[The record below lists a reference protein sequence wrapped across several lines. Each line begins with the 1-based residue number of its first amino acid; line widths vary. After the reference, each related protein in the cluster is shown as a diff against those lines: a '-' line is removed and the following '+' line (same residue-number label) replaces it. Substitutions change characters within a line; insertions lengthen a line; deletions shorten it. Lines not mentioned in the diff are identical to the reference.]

1 MDYPFLL
8 NQIVLIA
15 MLFSIYH
22 VGGLLVRNHGVKV
35 NYTRKI
41 NHFAIFFLPFA
52 LDAVFAYEKTGTTKA
67 LGLLVGI
74 GTVAVFV
81 RPIRE
86 RFAVLQTMFLSI
98 DRPEDRPHTVL
109 WLVTQYC
116 AAAVVIIPLAMYLG
130 ARHQRELLFVPLLIN
145 GLGDGLAEPV
155 GVRFGRI
162 KYSTRALFS
171 ATTYQR
177 SLEGS
182 LCVFVVGTLSIIALR
197 DLFTAPGFVAAL
209 LTVPL
214 ATTLAEA
221 FSPHTWDTPFIYA
234 TGGGLLVAI
243 THFAG

>member
-1 MDYPFLL
+1 MNCPFLL
-8 NQIVLIA
+8 NQFVLLA
-15 MLFSIYH
+15 ALFSIYH
-22 VGGLLVRNHGVKV
+22 VGGRLVRNHGVKV

-52 LDAVFAYEKTGTTKA
+52 LDSLFAYEKTGTTKA

-74 GTVAVFV
+74 GTVAIFA

-86 RFAVLQTMFLSI
+86 RFAVLQTMFLSF
-98 DRPEDRPHTVL
+98 DRPEDRPHTIL
-109 WLVTQYC
+109 WLLTQYC
-116 AAAVVIIPLAMYLG
+116 AAAVVIIPLAMYLT
-130 ARHQRELLFVPLLIN
+130 AHQQRELLFVPLLIN

-155 GVRFGRI
+155 GVRFGRL

-171 ATTYQR
+171 DKIYQR

-182 LCVFVVGTLSIIALR
+182 LCVFVVGALSIFALR
-197 DLFTAPGFVAAL
+197 DLFTAPGLVAAL

-234 TGGGLLVAI
+234 SGGGLLVGI
-243 THFAG
+243 THFLG

>member
-1 MDYPFLL
+1 MNCPFLL
-8 NQIVLIA
+8 NQFVLLA
-15 MLFSIYH
+15 ALFSIYY
-22 VGGLLVRNHGVKV
+22 VGGRLVRNHGVKV

-52 LDAVFAYEKTGTTKA
+52 LDSLFAYEKTGTTKT
-67 LGLLVGI
+67 LSLLVGI

-86 RFAVLQTMFLSI
+86 RFAVLQTMFLSF

-109 WLVTQYC
+109 WLLTQYC
-116 AAAVVIIPLAMYLG
+116 AAAVVIIPLAMYLT
-130 ARHQRELLFVPLLIN
+130 AHQQRELLFVPLLIN

-155 GVRFGRI
+155 GVRFGRL
-162 KYSTRALFS
+162 KYNTRALFS
-171 ATTYQR
+171 DTIYQR

-182 LCVFVVGTLSIIALR
+182 LCVFVVGALSIVVLR
-197 DLFTAPGFVAAL
+197 DLFTAPGLVAAL

-234 TGGGLLVAI
+234 SGGGLLVGI
-243 THFAG
+243 THFLG